1 MQFLT
6 RHIVTVGENYTKG
19 VEGVTHIREFVVF
32 QLLQY
37 ISDSGGVLG
46 LWFGFAI
53 MTFIE
58 FFEFFLDLVILTCAK
73 IATTCVK

>member
-1 MQFLT
+1 V
-6 RHIVTVGENYTKG
+6 I
-19 VEGVTHIREFVVF
+19 VF

-58 FFEFFLDLVILTCAK
+58 FFEFFLDMIILTANKLSRCS
-73 IATTCVK
+73 